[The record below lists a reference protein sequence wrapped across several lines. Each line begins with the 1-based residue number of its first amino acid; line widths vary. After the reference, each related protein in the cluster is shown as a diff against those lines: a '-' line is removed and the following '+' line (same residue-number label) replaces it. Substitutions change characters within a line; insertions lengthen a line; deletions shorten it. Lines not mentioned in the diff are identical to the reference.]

1 MVMDRL
7 GGILEKYM
15 EKPEMLEKETIDE
28 QKTIKKYQH
37 QK

>member
-1 MVMDRL
+1 
-7 GGILEKYM
+7 M

-37 QK
+37 QKWTINLR